1 MEDIDLELKKVQL
14 ARERLALQ
22 KETERRMLKAQMVGQ
37 LASAGT
43 ALKSVGRKIVMLPI
57 AALVAL
63 PTFVSKHLKIS
74 ALWICLGAFCLG
86 AFGVGY
92 LLVEKHL
99 DESNRRVQEL
109 NAEKR
114 RAQQLYAEKL
124 QECITEQIPL
134 PTCKERA
141 QKLAF
146 PNGLGDVKL
155 PD

>member
-43 ALKSVGRKIVMLPI
+43 ALTSVGRKIVMLPI

-74 ALWICLGAFCLG
+74 ALWICLGAF
-86 AFGVGY
+86 GVGY

-99 DESNRRVQEL
+99 DESNRRAQEL

-124 QECITEQIPL
+124 QECITAQIPL

-146 PNGLGDVKL
+146 PNGLGGVKL

>member
-37 LASAGT
+37 LAAAGT

-74 ALWICLGAFCLG
+74 ALWICLG

-124 QECITEQIPL
+124 QECITAQIPL

-146 PNGLGDVKL
+146 PNGLGGVKL

>member
-22 KETERRMLKAQMVGQ
+22 KETERRNLKAKTVGQ
-37 LASAGT
+37 LASAGS
-43 ALKSVGRKIVMLPI
+43 ALKSVGRMMVMLPI
-57 AALVAL
+57 AAFVAL
-63 PTFVSKHLKIS
+63 LNFVSKHWKIP
-74 ALWICLGAFCLG
+74 ALWICLG

-124 QECITEQIPL
+124 QECITAQIPL

-146 PNGLGDVKL
+146 PNGLGGVKL

>member
-74 ALWICLGAFCLG
+74 ALWICLGALG
-86 AFGVGY
+86 VCY
-92 LLVEKHL
+92 LLVVKHL
-99 DESNRRVQEL
+99 DESNRRAQEL

-124 QECITEQIPL
+124 QECITAQIPL

-146 PNGLGDVKL
+146 PNGLGGVKL